1 MDEELS
7 PFCGDSESG
16 PGHLEG
22 RFAYAVEGAA
32 YVPGRYEAGCVGFF
46 GLFQGVDKEQ
56 RCTVCSVVGAEPMLG
71 GVEEVMGFPCVADS
85 VGQYARPKFAEDF
98 QEADWSE
105 IFYAGEFFRFG
116 EGN

>member
-1 MDEELS
+1 MDEEVS
-7 PFCGDSESG
+7 PFSGDAESG

-22 RFAYAVEGAA
+22 RFAYAVKGAA

-46 GLFQGVDKEQ
+46 GLFQGINKEQ
-56 RCTVCSVVGAEPMLG
+56 RRTVCSMVSAEPMLG